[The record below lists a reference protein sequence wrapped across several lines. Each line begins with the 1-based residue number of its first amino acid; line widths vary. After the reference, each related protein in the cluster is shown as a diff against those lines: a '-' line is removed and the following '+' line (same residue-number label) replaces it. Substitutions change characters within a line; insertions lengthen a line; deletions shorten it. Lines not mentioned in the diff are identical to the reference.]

1 MTAKQQEIRGP
12 LLARLLGV
20 TTRTLHNLRT
30 RGMPH
35 RRDGREVWYP
45 VPTCLAWY
53 FRSGDGA
60 AAAPA
65 PTVRPEIRPIPKA
78 TSFSVGAE

>member
-1 MTAKQQEIRGP
+1 MAKEQEIRGP

-20 TTRTLHNLRT
+20 TTRTLLNLRT

-45 VPTCLAWY
+45 VPACLAWY
-53 FRSGDGA
+53 FRSELD
-60 AAAPA
+60 APA
-65 PTVRPEIRPIPKA
+65 VRTTPNQPEIRAVPKA
-78 TSFSVGAE
+78 ISFPAGAK